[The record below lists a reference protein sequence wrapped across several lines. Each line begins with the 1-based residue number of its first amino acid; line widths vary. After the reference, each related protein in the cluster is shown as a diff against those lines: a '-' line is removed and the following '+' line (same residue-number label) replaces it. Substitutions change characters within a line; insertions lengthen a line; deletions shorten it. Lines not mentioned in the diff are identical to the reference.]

1 MNFRVL
7 IYAFLLPI
15 LLGIT
20 LVTKSETESPQTT
33 SREYL
38 TSTETT
44 SLNLPFS
51 EAVRVDN
58 FLYLSGAI
66 GNIPGAKKLVSGG
79 IKAETKQAM
88 ENIKRILNRNGSSME
103 QVVKCKVMLADIQ
116 DWQAMN
122 EVYIT
127 YFSPEKLPAR
137 SAMGASGLALNARVE
152 IECLAALKSRLY
164 ARRDRHYQEIIV
176 QINFDNSHIYIFITT
191 SMSESK
197 KIIVRSA

>member
-1 MNFRVL
+1 MRPYEIYAETIAIGIMNFRIL

-15 LLGIT
+15 LLGTT
-20 LVTKSETESPQTT
+20 LATKSETESQQTT

-88 ENIKRILNRNGSSME
+88 ENIQRILNRNGSSME

-137 SAMGASGLALNARVE
+137 SAMGASGLALNTRVE
-152 IECLAALKSRLY
+152 IECLSTL
-164 ARRDRHYQEIIV
+164 
-176 QINFDNSHIYIFITT
+176 
-191 SMSESK
+191 
-197 KIIVRSA
+197 